1 MDGVLV
7 TLIGA
12 ASGSLDRRELSSI
25 HGNQHSHETSTRR
38 HGKLLRPNAEMFIV
52 VTCYCVAGQESR
64 SGSASRGFYDVYRSY
79 GSSPSTREELPSM
92 QMLQYG
98 YKVVT
103 LKGIWL

>member
-1 MDGVLV
+1 
-7 TLIGA
+7 
-12 ASGSLDRRELSSI
+12 
-25 HGNQHSHETSTRR
+25 
-38 HGKLLRPNAEMFIV
+38 MFIV

-98 YKVVT
+98 YKGGDFERNMALVWEDEEV
-103 LKGIWL
+103 LCGI